1 MFNILCEVFIQTEK
15 RVKMHRT
22 KVSVEQLTRHTLNVR
37 HIGDLAELA

>member
-1 MFNILCEVFIQTEK
+1 MFNILCEMRVQTEK
-15 RVKMHRT
+15 RVKMQHT